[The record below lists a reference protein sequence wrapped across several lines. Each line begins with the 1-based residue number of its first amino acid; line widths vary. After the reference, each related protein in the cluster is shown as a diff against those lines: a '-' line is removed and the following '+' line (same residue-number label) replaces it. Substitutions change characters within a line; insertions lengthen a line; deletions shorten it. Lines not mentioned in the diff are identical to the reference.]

1 MNLLNNKNRLD
12 ESSGIGQENSN
23 EAMQPA
29 SQSKKTPWHL
39 RFAPGAILRKK
50 GIIAIIAVVALLT
63 PISAMALHPV
73 VVFLLGW
80 GAGQT
85 LTESKE
91 LLKSKFLKGELK
103 KATASVNGAYWSRNY
118 YRYSLTGD
126 GAVDLTAP
134 YSYRRIIARQGHEL
148 TGTASGTRD
157 GVAMEE
163 EEAENYLQTQ
173 GRYTVV
179 SASGWAENDDED
191 TILVMWMIAREDY
204 FSKLKDKT
212 LATLRELYD
221 DPSYEWKDD
230 LWIKHTT
237 RRSVGNHRMVSDFND
252 PNEPK
257 VAKLGDPG
265 PPETEHYIGTAE
277 WDIRLVERSGR
288 RSSSTVMWTEVEFDS
303 FRDQRRS
310 IRLCE
315 ENQVIENPHISA
327 SIARQIENRPVMKR
341 VRKHTWIGVSYWSY
355 TVASNRL
362 YVVHVA
368 GDDLYS
374 RRD

>member
-1 MNLLNNKNRLD
+1 MHTLNNRINLD
-12 ESSGIGQENSN
+12 RANSAAENISTGEKTMRN
-23 EAMQPA
+23 A
-29 SQSKKTPWHL
+29 STKAPWHL
-39 RFAPGAILRKK
+39 RFAPSRLRKK
-50 GIIAIIAVVALLT
+50 AIIAIIAVVAVLT
-63 PISAMALHPV
+63 PVSAMALNPV
-73 VVFLLGW
+73 VTFIIGW
-80 GAGQT
+80 VAGQT
-85 LTESKE
+85 LTAAKKATIDKW
-91 LLKSKFLKGELK
+91 LAVK
-103 KATASVNGAYWSRNY
+103 KATASVNGTYWTRNY

-212 LATLRELYD
+212 LATLRKLHD

-230 LWIKHTT
+230 LWIKHTS
-237 RRSVGNHRMVSDFND
+237 RCYVGNHRMVSDFDD
-252 PNEPK
+252 PNVPI
-257 VAKLGDPG
+257 VGKLADPG
-265 PPETEHYIGTAE
+265 PLETQYYIGTVE
-277 WDIRLVERSGR
+277 WDMRHVEPSGR
-288 RSSSTVMWTEVEFDS
+288 RSSSEVMWTEVEFLSYKDN
-303 FRDQRRS
+303 RRT
-310 IRLCE
+310 IRLCDN
-315 ENQVIENPHISA
+315 NQVIENPHISA
-327 SIARQIENRPVMKR
+327 GIARQVEQRSKLIHGRIPGILGTYR
-341 VRKHTWIGVSYWSY
+341 YGWSR
-355 TVASNRL
+355 TNWLSI
-362 YVVHVA
+362 VHVA

-374 RRD
+374 RSD

>member
-1 MNLLNNKNRLD
+1 MSSSNNNKSLD
-12 ESSGIGQENSN
+12 NSSGIGQDNPN
-23 EAMQPA
+23 EAMQTA
-29 SQSKKTPWHL
+29 SETKKTPWFL

-50 GIIAIIAVVALLT
+50 AIIAIIAVVAVLMPVSALAVH
-63 PISAMALHPV
+63 PIVA
-73 VVFLLGW
+73 FLYGW

-85 LTESKE
+85 LTTAKQA
-91 LLKSKFLKGELK
+91 LINRYLNAKQ
-103 KATASVNGAYWSRNY
+103 ATASVNGAYWSRNY

-134 YSYRRIIARQGHEL
+134 YSYRSIIARQGHEL

-230 LWIKHTT
+230 LWIKHTS
-237 RRSVGNHRMVSDFND
+237 RRIVGNHRMVSDFDDSNV
-252 PNEPK
+252 PK
-257 VAKLGDPG
+257 IAKLGDPG
-265 PPETEHYIGTAE
+265 PTETQSYIGTVE
-277 WDIRLVERSGR
+277 WDMRRVERSGR
-288 RSSSTVMWTEVEFDS
+288 RSSSEVMWREVK
-303 FRDQRRS
+303 FRSYRDHRRS
-310 IRLCE
+310 IKLCE
-315 ENQVIENPHISA
+315 KNQLIEYPHISA
-327 SIARQIENRPVMKR
+327 SIARQIENRPKR
-341 VRKHTWIGVSYWSY
+341 TYRWVNSPAGGNVIGS
-355 TVASNRL
+355 TTNRL
-362 YVVHVA
+362 YVIHVA
-368 GDDLYS
+368 GDDLYG
-374 RRD
+374 RD

>member
-1 MNLLNNKNRLD
+1 MQTRNNKNKIDRA
-12 ESSGIGQENSN
+12 ICAAENISTGEKTMSN
-23 EAMQPA
+23 
-29 SQSKKTPWHL
+29 SSKKTPWFL

-50 GIIAIIAVVALLT
+50 AIIATIVVVALLA
-63 PISAMALHPV
+63 PISALAVHPV
-73 VVFLLGW
+73 VAFLYGWLG
-80 GAGQT
+80 GQT
-85 LTESKE
+85 LSTAKQA
-91 LLKSKFLKGELK
+91 LINRYLNAK

-126 GAVDLTAP
+126 GAEDLTAP

-212 LATLRELYD
+212 LATLRELHD

-237 RRSVGNHRMVSDFND
+237 RLSVGNHRMVSDFDD
-252 PNEPK
+252 PNVPK
-257 VAKLGDPG
+257 ISKLADPG
-265 PPETEHYIGTAE
+265 PTETQSYIGTVE
-277 WDIRLVERSGR
+277 WDMRLVERSGR
-288 RSSSTVMWTEVEFDS
+288 RSPSEVMWREVK
-303 FRDQRRS
+303 FRSYRDHRRS
-310 IRLCE
+310 IRLCDK
-315 ENQVIENPHISA
+315 NQVIEYPHIVT
-327 SIARQIENRPVMKR
+327 SIARQIENRPKR
-341 VRKHTWIGVSYWSY
+341 TFRWINSPAGGNVIGS
-355 TVASNRL
+355 TTNRL

-368 GDDLYS
+368 GDDLYG
-374 RRD
+374 RD